1 MNFILSRI
9 QFVEKL
15 KKILIIQNANI
26 HFAKYIEHVY
36 NIKSVD
42 EEEENDDISKK
53 FKKKF
58 EFADY
63 LIEITVIKN
72 YLKKLYKRKLDELE
86 RFKKQLNYL
95 KKDIYLLETILENNE
110 EDFFCFL
117 NKLNKII
124 VKNIN
129 TELDDNNYNFYND
142 NENQISLNSKDNN
155 KKKDKN
161 IKDDNKKRTKYKLK
175 YEETDDGIDNIINN
189 VYKKVK
195 LKHSNTEEDGNF
207 TGNINL

>member
-72 YLKKLYKRKLDELE
+72 YLKKLYKRKLDV
-86 RFKKQLNYL
+86 N
-95 KKDIYLLETILENNE
+95 
-110 EDFFCFL
+110 
-117 NKLNKII
+117 
-124 VKNIN
+124 
-129 TELDDNNYNFYND
+129 DNNYNFYND

>member
-1 MNFILSRI
+1 M
-9 QFVEKL
+9 
-15 KKILIIQNANI
+15 
-26 HFAKYIEHVY
+26 
-36 NIKSVD
+36 
-42 EEEENDDISKK
+42 
-53 FKKKF
+53 
-58 EFADY
+58 
-63 LIEITVIKN
+63 
-72 YLKKLYKRKLDELE
+72 
-86 RFKKQLNYL
+86 
-95 KKDIYLLETILENNE
+95 ETILENNE